1 LPAAARS
8 SSPCGA
14 QRCLRGVGPR
24 TSGLG
29 EPFGR
34 HHGRARFIA
43 QLRQRVLR
51 RRLRLLPQG
60 ADHLAGGALQLL
72 REIGML
78 NANAALLAQGFPKPG
93 QRLGRRAHAALA
105 HQLVQLVGGG
115 GQPIAE
121 EQQHAHLAVQILR
134 LGMLRA
140 QGLDF
145 GLHPG
150 FGDG

>member
-1 LPAAARS
+1 
-8 SSPCGA
+8 
-14 QRCLRGVGPR
+14 
-24 TSGLG
+24 
-29 EPFGR
+29 
-34 HHGRARFIA
+34 
-43 QLRQRVLR
+43 LRQRVLR
-51 RRLRLLPQG
+51 GRLRLLPQG
-60 ADHLAGGALQLL
+60 ADHFAGGGLQRLG
-72 REIGML
+72 EVGML
-78 NANAALLAQGFPKPG
+78 DAHAALLTQGFPEPG

-134 LGMLRA
+134 FGMLRA
-140 QGLDF
+140 QGLDL